1 MINLNRSVYNKLKQ
15 YEGHF
20 RQAVY
25 GMCYSGL
32 TTQKLQELLDIV
44 KPMGY
49 NQMPNLSCNACRLKM
64 LQTIG
69 RQYFDYQNKLKAEME
84 AVRNKK
90 QEKESEEQ

>member
-1 MINLNRSVYNKLKQ
+1 MLTINRNNYSQLKAF
-15 YEGHF
+15 EPHF
-20 RQAVY
+20 KMAVY

-69 RQYFDYQNKLKAEME
+69 KQYFDYQDKLKADMQ
-84 AVRNKK
+84 AVRSAK
-90 QEKESEEQ
+90 KESEEE

>member
-1 MINLNRSVYNKLKQ
+1 MLTINRNTYSQLKAF
-15 YEGHF
+15 EPHF
-20 RQAVY
+20 KMAVY

-69 RQYFDYQNKLKAEME
+69 RQYFDYQNKLKTEME
-84 AVRNKK
+84 AVRSAK
-90 QEKESEEQ
+90 KESEEE

>member
-1 MINLNRSVYNKLKQ
+1 M
-15 YEGHF
+15 
-20 RQAVY
+20 AVY

-69 RQYFDYQNKLKAEME
+69 RQYFAYQDKLKTEME

>member
-1 MINLNRSVYNKLKQ
+1 MLTINRNSYSQLKAF
-15 YEGHF
+15 EPHF
-20 RQAVY
+20 KMAVY

-32 TTQKLQELLDIV
+32 TTQKLQELLAIV

-69 RQYFDYQNKLKAEME
+69 KQYFDYQDKLKADMQ
-84 AVRNKK
+84 AVRAKRD
-90 QEKESEEQ
+90 KEEE

>member
-1 MINLNRSVYNKLKQ
+1 MLTINRNSYSQLKVF
-15 YEGHF
+15 EPHF
-20 RQAVY
+20 KMAVY

-32 TTQKLQELLDIV
+32 TTQKLQELLAIV

-49 NQMPNLSCNACRLKM
+49 TQSVNLSCNSCRLKL

-69 RQYFDYQNKLKAEME
+69 KQYFDYQNKLKAEME

>member
-1 MINLNRSVYNKLKQ
+1 MLTINKNSYSQLKAF
-15 YEGHF
+15 EPHF
-20 RQAVY
+20 RMAVY

-69 RQYFDYQNKLKAEME
+69 KQYFVYQDKLKTEME

-90 QEKESEEQ
+90 QEKESEEE